1 MKGDEVVFNRQ
12 HDMQEIPYEPNKKRK
27 QRRSSPLL
35 RPEQNKKGAG
45 VSEEQVDEIYQYW
58 VAIMRPGKARVPKL
72 DIERVRKMKWA
83 IADYG
88 VELCKQAI
96 DGCAASDFHMGRNK
110 ANKRYDDITLIFRDV
125 EHVEMF
131 LERGEGKKAKGDF

>member
-1 MKGDEVVFNRQ
+1 MKGDRVVYNRTLS
-12 HDMQEIPYEPNKKRK
+12 MQETPSEPSKKRK
-27 QRRSSPLL
+27 QRRSSPYL
-35 RPEQNKKGAG
+35 RPEQDKKGSE
-45 VSEEQVDEIYQYW
+45 VSDDQVNEVYGYW
-58 VAIMRPGKARVPKL
+58 VSIMRPGRTRIPKL

-83 IADYG
+83 ITDYG
-88 VELCKQAI
+88 IELCKQAI

-131 LERGEGKKAKGDF
+131 LERGEGRKSTGDF